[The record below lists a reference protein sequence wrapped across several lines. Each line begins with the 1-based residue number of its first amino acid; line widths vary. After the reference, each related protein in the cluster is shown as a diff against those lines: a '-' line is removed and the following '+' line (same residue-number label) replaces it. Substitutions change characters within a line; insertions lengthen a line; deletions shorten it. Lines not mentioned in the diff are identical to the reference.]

1 MTLAP
6 LLSRWRAEPTIAGN
20 ITDWRVLPRRLPQFR
35 QFPDGLHPSLVKAL
49 LAQGINRLYSHQ
61 FALWEQVAA
70 GHHPILVTG
79 TASGKTLAYNLPVL
93 NRMLADQETRA
104 LYLFPTKALT
114 QDQAQ
119 ALNQLLADE
128 DHIPV
133 AVYDGDTPSQ
143 YRPGIRQNARLLLT
157 NPDMLHAGIL
167 PYHTRWADFFQEL
180 VYVVIDE
187 VHVYRGVFGSH
198 FANVIR
204 RLKRVANFYGAKPQ
218 FILTSATIAN
228 PVELAEKLVEE
239 EIQLIDE
246 DGSGRGPRN
255 FLIYNPP
262 VVDRELGIRRSALLE
277 SVRLAEDLL
286 TYDVQTIVF
295 GRTRRS
301 VELILTYLRERAAGQ
316 SSQVDGRIA
325 AKNLQETGELET
337 IRGYRS
343 GYLPRQRREIEQ
355 GLRRGSVRAVVATN
369 ALELGVDI
377 GGMGA
382 AVLAG
387 YSGTIAGTWQ
397 QAGRAGRGAE
407 DSLAILVATASPLD
421 QYFALH
427 PDYFFGRSPEHAL
440 INPDNLLILLS
451 HLRCAVFE
459 LPFKSGDSF
468 GRVAAALVEEYL
480 QFLTEAGVVHQSGEK
495 YFWMADHYPA
505 ADVSLRSASPDRVL
519 LQIPDNG
526 QWVTIGEVDVE
537 SAGSM
542 VHPQAVYLHEAQTF
556 LVDELDLEQNI
567 AQLRPSAVD
576 YYTQPLVDTNVQLL
590 EVKERSGIIGGE
602 RAHGEILVTSQI
614 KGFRK
619 LRWFTHEQL
628 VQGELDLPPT
638 QLNTTGFW
646 LSLNSPTVE
655 LLKESGAWTN
665 DPNNYG
671 PNWSAQRDLARAR
684 DDYRCQLCGTP
695 EGGRSH
701 DVHHKIPFRT
711 FSSYLQANQLQNLIT
726 LCPSCHRRAETAV
739 RMRSGLSGLAYAL
752 GNLAPIFLMCDSRDI
767 QVHSDPRS
775 PLAGGDPAVL
785 LYELI
790 PAGIGFS
797 QRLYEVHDELIRNAY
812 ELIESCPCAEGCP
825 SCVGPAG
832 ENGFGGKQETLAILK
847 ALLWHN

>member
-1 MTLAP
+1 MSLNP

-20 ITDWRVLPRRLPQFR
+20 ITDWRVLPERRPRLQP
-35 QFPDGLHPSLVKAL
+35 FPEGLHPTLIEAL
-49 LAQGINRLYSHQ
+49 HAQGIDSLYSHQ
-61 FALWEQVAA
+61 AGLWRHVA
-70 GHHPILVTG
+70 GGYHPILVTG

-93 NRMLADQETRA
+93 NRLLADNATRA

-119 ALNQLLADE
+119 TLKNFLTDGSGVP
-128 DHIPV
+128 I

-143 YRPGIRQNARLLLT
+143 YRPGIRQEARLLLT

-167 PYHTRWADFFQEL
+167 PYHTRWASFFQEL
-180 VYVVIDE
+180 AFVVIDE

-204 RLKRVANFYGAKPQ
+204 RLKRIASFYGAQIQ

-239 EIQLIDE
+239 EVQLIDE

-262 VVDRELGIRRSALLE
+262 VVDQELGIRRSALLE

-301 VELILTYLRERAAGQ
+301 VELILTYLRDRASGEI
-316 SSQVDGRIA
+316 SQKAQLISTN
-325 AKNLQETGELET
+325 NLHEPGDQET

-343 GYLPRQRREIEQ
+343 GYLPRQRREIEH

-387 YSGTIAGTWQ
+387 YTGTIAGTWQ
-397 QAGRAGRGAE
+397 QAGRAGRGDE
-407 DSLAILVATASPLD
+407 PSLAVLVATASPLD

-427 PDYFFGRSPEHAL
+427 PDYFFGRSPENAL
-440 INPDNLLILLS
+440 INPDNLLILLA

-459 LPFKSGDSF
+459 LPFLRGEPF
-468 GRVAAALVEEYL
+468 GRVSGELVNEYL
-480 QFLTEAGVVHQSGEK
+480 NFLIESGLVHESGDK
-495 YFWMADHYPA
+495 HFWMADHYPA
-505 ADVSLRSASPDRVL
+505 ADISLRSASPDRVL
-519 LQIPDNG
+519 LQTPG
-526 QWVTIGEVDVE
+526 RGGWETIGEVDVE

-567 AQLRPSAVD
+567 ARLRPSAVD
-576 YYTQPLVDTNVQLL
+576 YYTQPMVDTNVLLL
-590 EVKERSGIIGGE
+590 EVMEQSSIPGGR
-602 RAHGEILVTSQI
+602 RAYGEILVTTQI

-619 LRWFTHEQL
+619 LKWFTHEQL
-628 VQGELDLPPT
+628 AQGGLDLPPS

-646 LSLNSPTVE
+646 VSLDQQTVE
-655 LLKESGAWTN
+655 QLRESGVWTN
-665 DPNNYG
+665 DPNDYG
-671 PNWSAQRDLARAR
+671 PNWSAQRDRARAR
-684 DDYRCQLCGTP
+684 DNYRCQICGILESGT
-695 EGGRSH
+695 SH

-711 FSSYLQANQLQNLIT
+711 FHSSLEANQLHNLVT
-726 LCPSCHRRAETAV
+726 LCRSCHRKAETAV

-767 QVHSDPRS
+767 QVHADPRS
-775 PLAGGDPAVL
+775 PLADGDPSVL

-797 QRLYEVHDELIRNAY
+797 QRLYEVYE
-812 ELIESCPCAEGCP
+812 ELIEHAHELIAACPCSDGCP

-832 ENGFGGKQETLAILK
+832 ENGYGGKQESLAILQ

>member
-1 MTLAP
+1 MGQNHN
-6 LLSRWRAEPTIAGN
+6 SSS
-20 ITDWRVLPRRLPQFR
+20 PRR
-35 QFPDGLHPSLVKAL
+35 PS
-49 LAQGINRLYSHQ
+49 
-61 FALWEQVAA
+61 
-70 GHHPILVTG
+70 PI
-79 TASGKTLAYNLPVL
+79 
-93 NRMLADQETRA
+93 
-104 LYLFPTKALT
+104 
-114 QDQAQ
+114 
-119 ALNQLLADE
+119 
-128 DHIPV
+128 
-133 AVYDGDTPSQ
+133 PSNWQ
-143 YRPGIRQNARLLLT
+143 RSWLRKKSR
-157 NPDMLHAGIL
+157 
-167 PYHTRWADFFQEL
+167 
-180 VYVVIDE
+180 
-187 VHVYRGVFGSH
+187 
-198 FANVIR
+198 
-204 RLKRVANFYGAKPQ
+204 
-218 FILTSATIAN
+218 
-228 PVELAEKLVEE
+228 
-239 EIQLIDE
+239 LIDE

-286 TYDVQTIVF
+286 TYNVQTIVF

-301 VELILTYLRERAAGQ
+301 VELILTYLRERATGQ
-316 SSQVDGRIA
+316 SSKVDGRIA

-355 GLRRGSVRAVVATN
+355 GLRRGSVRGVVATN

-407 DSLAILVATASPLD
+407 ESLAILVATASPLD
-421 QYFALH
+421 QYFSLH

-495 YFWMADHYPA
+495 HFWMADHYPA

-526 QWVTIGEVDVE
+526 QWVTIGEVDIE
-537 SAGSM
+537 SASSM

-556 LVDELDLEQNI
+556 LVDELDLEQNV
-567 AQLRPSAVD
+567 AHLRPSAVD

-602 RAHGEILVTSQI
+602 RTYGEILVTSQI

-628 VQGELDLPPT
+628 AQGELDLPPS

-684 DDYRCQLCGTP
+684 DGYRCQFCGTP

-797 QRLYEVHDELIRNAY
+797 QRLYEIHDELIRNAY
-812 ELIESCPCAEGCP
+812 ELISSCPLCGRM
-825 SCVGPAG
+825 SFLRRTGWRKRVRR
-832 ENGFGGKQETLAILK
+832 ETRNPGDPQSLVVA
-847 ALLWHN
+847 